1 MKRVTLTII
10 TMKREDVP
18 MNEKGKNAAL
28 WNAIVALSLVAAGCA
43 AMVLSAIACVKLLS
57 RNLD

>member
-1 MKRVTLTII
+1 
-10 TMKREDVP
+10 

-43 AMVLSAIACVKLLS
+43 AMVLSAIA
-57 RNLD
+57 

>member
-1 MKRVTLTII
+1 
-10 TMKREDVP
+10 

-43 AMVLSAIACVKLLS
+43 AMVLSAIACVTLRS